1 MVGYKITIGGRWG
14 KQVRIGTPLDGI
26 FTKDET
32 MDIIEKTILLFKD
45 KGLPGERLSTMIER
59 FGVTVTEQMLISQ
72 DLLNRKSEILGS
84 IAGEDPK
91 R

>member
-14 KQVRIGTPLDGI
+14 KKVRIGTQLDGT

-59 FGVTVTEQMLISQ
+59 FGVTVTEQMLVAH
-72 DLLNRKSEILGS
+72 DLLNRKSEILGLS
-84 IAGEDPK
+84 TGEESK
-91 R
+91 